1 MVSFIPLL
9 IASLG
14 FDNPSISTDKKSK
27 PYENAKIE
35 IKTFMNECTP
45 LLFMLSSLKMREE
58 NWGYDIYM
66 YGKLYVHQP
75 YVPAI
80 NENRGFE
87 KEEYAVR
94 TAQLAVDK
102 IRNNVLPLSITV
114 QELDSLGVL
123 K

>member
-1 MVSFIPLL
+1 MSFIPLL

-35 IKTFMNECTP
+35 IKTFMNECSP
-45 LLFMLSSLKMREE
+45 LFMLSSLKMWEG
-58 NWGYDIYM
+58 NWGYDIYI

-75 YVPAI
+75 YIPAV

-87 KEEYAVR
+87 KEEHAVR

-102 IRNNVLPLSITV
+102 IRNNVLPLNITV